1 MWSRLFAAAC
11 IATLVAAV
19 AGCREKKSSAAVRCE
34 VVDRSVREVGGALE
48 VAVSV
53 RWSVA
58 NKNYRLNKPTALGSF
73 DPREH
78 SKAALEEQFKPGT
91 PVACTVDPA
100 HPTRVDL
107 QAARP

>member
-11 IATLVAAV
+11 IAALAAL
-19 AGCREKKSSAAVRCE
+19 AGCREQKTKSTAARCE
-34 VVDRSVREVGGALE
+34 VVERSVREVGGALE
-48 VAVSV
+48 VAVAV

-58 NKNYRLNKPTALGSF
+58 GKNYRLNKPAAVGSF

-78 SKAALEEQFKPGT
+78 SKAALEERFKPGA
-91 PVACTVDPA
+91 PVDCTVDPA
-100 HPTRVDL
+100 HPTKVDL